1 MMRSRRP
8 WWALLTAA
16 TLVLASM
23 LAPTEGAAYR
33 VVGLEPGGAA
43 KGDPDDPSDAPM
55 TLSKSASGRSAI
67 QFLLVIQPL
76 PGIVFTVPVRA
87 LPSRII
93 SFARTRTR

>member
-43 KGDPDDPSDAPM
+43 KGDPDDTTPSKPQ
-55 TLSKSASGRSAI
+55 LSSQGAIIQGTVMVLLEPIPGVSLRVWVPARLFSPSKFSKRS
-67 QFLLVIQPL
+67 Q
-76 PGIVFTVPVRA
+76 R
-87 LPSRII
+87 
-93 SFARTRTR
+93 